1 MILLLPILL
10 LFLLII
16 LVKISKMVSRTVAVL
31 VDFLFL
37 GGFAAYSLHKSV
49 SVTIASG
56 YATYFWDI
64 LFFIVSC
71 VLYYIVLNYLV
82 INFPRLAALINYII
96 AWIGTFLVYATI
108 CIILIG
114 NLPQLLNNKFFSEL
128 TNIIII
134 SILAIITFNVR
145 KTIFANK
152 ERNEEV
158 Y

>member
-1 MILLLPILL
+1 M
-10 LFLLII
+10 
-16 LVKISKMVSRTVAVL
+16 
-31 VDFLFL
+31 
-37 GGFAAYSLHKSV
+37 
-49 SVTIASG
+49 
-56 YATYFWDI
+56 
-64 LFFIVSC
+64 
-71 VLYYIVLNYLV
+71 
-82 INFPRLAALINYII
+82 
-96 AWIGTFLVYATI
+96 YATI